1 MQRWSVTNRITSPLF
16 LPCLPTPHSLSNRCE
31 KSKQSSLPMD
41 GYHGFNTG
49 LLLQCIKHTV
59 YFIACRSGEYAG
71 RVANVTCLVLK
82 MYFRNVL
89 GSVNFLCLQGNEH
102 AQEKCYGDKS
112 FHTIVFVEAKIGKIT
127 SMDVFPYKFLYALR
141 IFLRII
147 PVRHGVCRPGYNPQL
162 FRFALGLVQ
171 GIDHPSGH
179 VCIRISMYE

>member
-1 MQRWSVTNRITSPLF
+1 MAFEYRFNVIRFYSKLNRFVL
-16 LPCLPTPHSLSNRCE
+16 SLRKKPN
-31 KSKQSSLPMD
+31 
-41 GYHGFNTG
+41 HF
-49 LLLQCIKHTV
+49 
-59 YFIACRSGEYAG
+59 
-71 RVANVTCLVLK
+71 VLK
-82 MYFRNVL
+82 IRPGGFADYT
-89 GSVNFLCLQGNEH
+89 
-102 AQEKCYGDKS
+102 QEKCYGDKS